1 MKSHAITFA
10 VLAAATLGSSCNRD
24 IEYDASGNFEATD
37 VTLSA
42 ESSGKILML
51 DVNEGDT
58 ISAGQIIALIDTA
71 QLHFQKEQ
79 LLFQRSASEVSR
91 PDISLQLASLRR
103 ELDKQ
108 IYERDRV
115 QRLLADGAATT
126 KQLDDINSAIRVLED
141 RISAQQSTLSNSTA
155 SINESSSAIESQ
167 IRQISDRIEDCKITS
182 PIAGT
187 VLTKY
192 CEPGEYAIPG
202 KPLVKI
208 ANLDKIYLRA
218 YFTSAQLADIKLGRQ
233 VTVTANFG
241 GDKLYDYPGT
251 VTWISSESEFTPKNI
266 QTQDSRSNLVYAV
279 KIAVKNDGR
288 LKIGGFGNV
297 KL

>member
-1 MKSHAITFA
+1 MKSQNITFVILA
-10 VLAAATLGSSCNRD
+10 VVVLASCNRD

-58 ISAGQIIALIDTA
+58 VSAGQIIALIDTA

-79 LLFQRSASEVSR
+79 LLFQRSASNVSR

-115 QRLLADGAATT
+115 QRLLADGAATS
-126 KQLDDINSAIRVLED
+126 KQLDDINSAIRVLEG
-141 RISAQQSTLSNSTA
+141 RISAQQSTLNNSTA

-167 IRQISDRIEDCKITS
+167 VRQISDLIENCKIIS
-182 PIAGT
+182 PTGGT

-192 CEPGEYAIPG
+192 CEPGEYVIPG
-202 KPLVKI
+202 KALVKI
-208 ANLDKIYLRA
+208 ADLGKIYLRA
-218 YFTSAQLADIKLGRQ
+218 YFTSAQLADIQLGQQ

-251 VTWISSESEFTPKNI
+251 ITWISSESEFTPKNI

-279 KIAVKNDGR
+279 KIAVNNDGR
-288 LKIGGFGNV
+288 LKIGGYGNV

>member
-1 MKSHAITFA
+1 MKLQVVTFA
-10 VLAAATLGSSCNRD
+10 FLAVVVFASCNRNT
-24 IEYDASGNFEATD
+24 EYDASGNFEATD

-58 ISAGQIIALIDTA
+58 VSAGQMIALIDTA

-79 LLFQRSASEVSR
+79 LLFQRSASNVSR

-115 QRLLADGAATT
+115 QRLLADGAATS
-126 KQLDDINSAIRVLED
+126 KQLDDINSAIRVLEG
-141 RISAQQSTLSNSTA
+141 RISAQQSTLNNSTA

-167 IRQISDRIEDCKITS
+167 IRQISDRIENCKIIS
-182 PIAGT
+182 PIGGT

-202 KPLVKI
+202 KALVKV
-208 ANLDKIYLRA
+208 ADLGKIYLRA
-218 YFTSAQLADIKLGRQ
+218 YFTSAQLADIQLGQQ

-251 VTWISSESEFTPKNI
+251 ITWISSESEFTPKNI

-288 LKIGGFGNV
+288 LKIGGYGNV

>member
-1 MKSHAITFA
+1 MKLQNITFVILA
-10 VLAAATLGSSCNRD
+10 VIVLASCNRN

-42 ESSGKILML
+42 ESSGKILIL

-58 ISAGQIIALIDTA
+58 VSAGQMIALIDTA

-79 LLFQRSASEVSR
+79 LLFQRSASNVSR

-108 IYERDRV
+108 KYERNRV
-115 QRLLADGAATT
+115 QRLLADGAATS
-126 KQLDDINSAIRVLED
+126 KQLDDINSAIRVLEG
-141 RISAQQSTLSNSTA
+141 RISAQQSTLNNSSA

-167 IRQISDRIEDCKITS
+167 IRQISDRIENCKIIS
-182 PIAGT
+182 PIGGT

-202 KPLVKI
+202 KALVKV
-208 ANLDKIYLRA
+208 ADLGKIYLRA
-218 YFTSAQLADIKLGRQ
+218 YFTSAQLADIQLGQQ

-251 VTWISSESEFTPKNI
+251 ITWISSESEFTPKNI

-288 LKIGGFGNV
+288 LKIGGYGNV